1 LSGCSPID
9 LVRSGFVRVKVKV
22 TRVSRYSDR
31 ERYLIYL
38 PEDYND
44 IWRVLHEKGEKVE
57 VYIKLPLGEL
67 GE

>member
-1 LSGCSPID
+1 
-9 LVRSGFVRVKVKV
+9 VRVKMKV
-22 TRVSRYSDR
+22 TRLSRYSDR

-57 VYIKLPLGEL
+57 VYVRLPIEERGE
-67 GE
+67 